1 MSRMAGGNSKVTVDG
16 VQITDFDR
24 FKLSLFQQRIRGL
37 SDPQMERLYLL
48 VRNLILQGVAE
59 ALRSVARGRT
69 EVDPTML

>member
-1 MSRMAGGNSKVTVDG
+1 MAGGNSKVTVDG